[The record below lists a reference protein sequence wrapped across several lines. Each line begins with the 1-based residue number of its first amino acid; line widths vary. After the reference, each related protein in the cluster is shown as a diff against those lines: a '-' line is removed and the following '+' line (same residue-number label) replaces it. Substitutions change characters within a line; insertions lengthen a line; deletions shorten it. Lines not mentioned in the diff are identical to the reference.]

1 MESSNDKLREAEI
14 EWCLPRFGRWR
25 KKRGMGVKLP
35 VERLTNSE
43 DLMYSPVIRVSD
55 TVS

>member
-1 MESSNDKLREAEI
+1 MFTRVLEVREK
-14 EWCLPRFGRWR
+14 GS
-25 KKRGMGVKLP
+25 MGVKLP
-35 VERLTNSE
+35 GERLTNSE